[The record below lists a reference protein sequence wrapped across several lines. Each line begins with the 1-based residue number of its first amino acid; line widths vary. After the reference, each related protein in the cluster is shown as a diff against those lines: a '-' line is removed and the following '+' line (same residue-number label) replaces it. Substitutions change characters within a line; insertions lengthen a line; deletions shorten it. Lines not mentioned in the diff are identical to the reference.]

1 MHATAI
7 RRFAAELPDGRFNM
21 SVSLTLLQIPNG
33 SGVKDA
39 VTEHP
44 LEEASTSQ
52 LVIVDGI
59 PSLELSNLSS
69 MPDDVY
75 VGGIQHAP
83 SQVVS
88 QQLVS

>member
-1 MHATAI
+1 MPGGAGAED
-7 RRFAAELPDGRFNM
+7 AAR
-21 SVSLTLLQIPNG
+21 Q
-33 SGVKDA
+33 
-39 VTEHP
+39 HP
-44 LEEASTSQ
+44 LEEASASQ

-69 MPDDVY
+69 IPENVF

-88 QQLVS
+88 EQLVSLNTLLASAQGVTCSSACQS